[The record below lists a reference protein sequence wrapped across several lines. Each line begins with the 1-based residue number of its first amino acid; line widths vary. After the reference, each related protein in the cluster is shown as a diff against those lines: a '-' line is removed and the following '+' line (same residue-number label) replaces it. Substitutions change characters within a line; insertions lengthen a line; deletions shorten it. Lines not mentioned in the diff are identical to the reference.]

1 MARDYQRENDYK
13 AQPAQIARRV
23 ARNAARREMERQV
36 GAAALK
42 GREVHHVDGTM
53 SNRPGNLRAVK
64 PASHNFGRGGAQ
76 GGRLKGGK

>member
-1 MARDYQRENDYK
+1 MARNYQKENDYK
-13 AQPAQIARRV
+13 AQPAQIAKRV

-42 GREVHHVDGTM
+42 GKEVHHVDGSM

-64 PASHNFGRGGAQ
+64 PDSHNWGRAGAQ
-76 GGRLKGGK
+76 SGKLKGK